1 MEAPKCLR
9 DGCQGS
15 WNGTSRSVPGE
26 GGSEG
31 ETSGM
36 EGVPGCDTA
45 LETGEESK
53 DVTKADNARK
63 KKKSRKNKQR
73 RRISKTGYIK
83 EMQYSYTT

>member
-1 MEAPKCLR
+1 M
-9 DGCQGS
+9 
-15 WNGTSRSVPGE
+15 
-26 GGSEG
+26 
-31 ETSGM
+31 SGM

-63 KKKSRKNKQR
+63 KKKSTKNKQ

-83 EMQYSYTT
+83 EMRYSYTT